1 MFGSGAV
8 WEAGTGALAAGGAGG
23 GAALAGA
30 GDMFGSGA
38 VYEAGTAGLAAPAAA
53 GAGLSGFLSNP
64 AVMGA
69 GAGALLGS
77 GALGGGTQAGTI
89 QTEEGIPDWLMPYVK
104 PQLDKYSTD
113 LQNYQTDPYGVMPAA
128 MQEFKNTVSG
138 MYLDPSTNK
147 YLEDYFRM
155 GSERVKSSLSPT
167 FGHMQAFG
175 AHSGYNEALS
185 KGLGDFATGLYGG
198 AYEKERDRQN
208 QMIAASPQFLAQNT
222 AQTFAPYQNYLSTV
236 GQLGKKKDQPYF
248 ENPMGNLFGG
258 ALAGAGLGSLWK

>member
-1 MFGSGAV
+1 
-8 WEAGTGALAAGGAGG
+8 
-23 GAALAGA
+23 
-30 GDMFGSGA
+30 
-38 VYEAGTAGLAAPAAA
+38 
-53 GAGLSGFLSNP
+53 
-64 AVMGA
+64 MGA

-222 AQTFAPYQNYLSTV
+222 AQTFAPYQNYLTTV
-236 GQLGKKKDQPYF
+236 GSLGKKKDQPFF

>member
-1 MFGSGAV
+1 MPAAIPEVG
-8 WEAGTGALAAGGAGG
+8 AAGGAG
-23 GAALAGA
+23 A
-30 GDMFGSGA
+30 
-38 VYEAGTAGLAAPAAA
+38 TAA

-77 GALGGGTQAGTI
+77 GALGGGSKAGTI

-198 AYEKERDRQN
+198 AYEKERDRQA
-208 QMIAASPQFLAQNT
+208 QFTAGSPQFLAQNT
-222 AQTFAPYQNYLSTV
+222 AQQFAPYQNYLSTV

-248 ENPMGNLFGG
+248 ENQMGNLFGG